1 MEDAR
6 IISVHIPKTA
16 GNSLLKALEDGLGT
30 DRVRR
35 DFGNRVSRLNVETLI
50 SEAEA
55 FNGQLQNKDVEGVQC
70 IHGHFLPQKYRRL
83 IEQGWM
89 AITWLREPAAHLYS
103 NDHHILRTANTFE
116 YLPDTIG
123 YCTLNEGLN
132 FRSFALH
139 PMTRNFMQ
147 RFFCH
152 DLQYSFV
159 GIIERYREDLEY
171 FSQKFLDLSLPLCVQ
186 NRFSDP
192 STALAIEPDLL
203 KEIERVHERDYE
215 MYRHY
220 LALSLGR

>member
-16 GNSLLKALEDGLGT
+16 GTSLLKALEDGLGT

-116 YLPDTIG
+116 YLPDTFGFI
-123 YCTLNEGLN
+123 TLNEGLN
-132 FRSFALH
+132 FRNFALH

-147 RFFCH
+147 RFFCQ

-159 GIIERYREDLEY
+159 GITERYRTDLEY
-171 FSQKFLDLSLPLCVQ
+171 FSNKFLGFSLPFTVQ
-186 NRFSDP
+186 NSFSDP
-192 STALAIEPDLL
+192 STAPAIEPDLI
-203 KEIERVHERDYE
+203 KEIERLHERDYE

>member
-123 YCTLNEGLN
+123 FITLNEGLN
-132 FRSFALH
+132 FRNFALH

-147 RFFCH
+147 RFFCQ

-159 GIIERYREDLEY
+159 GITERYRTDLEY
-171 FSQKFLDLSLPLCVQ
+171 FSNKFLGFSLPFTVQ
-186 NRFSDP
+186 NSFSDP
-192 STALAIEPDLL
+192 STAPAIEPDLI
-203 KEIERVHERDYE
+203 KEIERLHERDYE